1 VIEVNGRIA
10 GGGPVP
16 VNAPPAKGERVLG
29 SELINFSV

>member
-16 VNAPPAKGERVLG
+16 VNAPPAKGERVLV
-29 SELINFSV
+29 IWN